1 MTQDEGAGG
10 RDTEAAKR
18 AITRRDFE
26 AVIRRAAELSSA
38 EAEGL
43 DEALS
48 EDEVLRI
55 ATELG
60 LPDKYV
66 RQALFELPELSGE
79 SVGRGDYFGEPV
91 LTATRVVPGRA
102 EEMLRRM
109 EDYLT
114 TREYL
119 QTVRRRADRAFFMPA
134 EDAISNLARGLLRP
148 SRRYFLS
155 RAHRVVLS
163 VRPME
168 EDRAHVQI
176 ALDLS
181 EQRKRAVRSA
191 WVGGIVGGTLIGGA
205 ATLAVAFADL
215 PTAISAVAHVTA
227 FAAGFAGTLSATLAT
242 SRAAFRRALA
252 GAKFELEGLLDRA
265 EHGQTLEPP
274 PAPWRKRLQQKLL
287 GHG

>member
-1 MTQDEGAGG
+1 
-10 RDTEAAKR
+10 
-18 AITRRDFE
+18 
-26 AVIRRAAELSSA
+26 
-38 EAEGL
+38 
-43 DEALS
+43 
-48 EDEVLRI
+48 
-55 ATELG
+55 
-60 LPDKYV
+60 
-66 RQALFELPELSGE
+66 
-79 SVGRGDYFGEPV
+79 
-91 LTATRVVPGRA
+91 
-102 EEMLRRM
+102 
-109 EDYLT
+109 
-114 TREYL
+114 
-119 QTVRRRADRAFFMPA
+119 MPA

-163 VRPME
+163 VRSMA

-191 WVGGIVGGTLIGGA
+191 WIGGGVGGALIGGA
-205 ATLAVAFADL
+205 ATVAVAFADL
-215 PTAISAVAHVTA
+215 PTAISAVAQITA
-227 FAAGFAGTLSATLAT
+227 FAGGFAGTLSVTLAA

-265 EHGQTLEPP
+265 EHGQSLEPP